1 MSTVELTLCR
11 RNLFKVDIAQKLSV
25 EWRTE
30 GRSDVAT
37 TMETRRQTDR
47 ATMVNLG
54 VLTLVTCV
62 TLSAA
67 GKSSIFSQHNSDN
80 TDNYNFNQ
88 M

>member
-11 RNLFKVDIAQKLSV
+11 RHLFKVDIAQKLSV
-25 EWRTE
+25 EWRTD

-37 TMETRRQTDR
+37 TAATRRQTNR

-67 GKSSIFSQHNSDN
+67 GKSIITFSAS
-80 TDNYNFNQ
+80 
-88 M
+88 